1 MSTDSEIRCQLELPD
16 EAVTVALGRAIG
28 RHMRVGQGLGL
39 VGDLG
44 AGKTCLARGVG
55 LGLGLTDPEA
65 VCSPT
70 YLLVVEHPG
79 SKPMLHLDAYLEAKT
94 RAFFVD
100 GGEAYLH
107 ECGAV
112 VVAEWADRI
121 AEFMPEVSL
130 WVELRPTAAGRRALL
145 GWPKE
150 QFRWI
155 ANLATDL

>member
-1 MSTDSEIRCQLELPD
+1 M
-16 EAVTVALGRAIG
+16 ALGRAIG
-28 RHMRVGQGLGL
+28 RRMRVGQGLGL

-100 GGEAYLH
+100 GGEAYLR

-121 AEFMPEVSL
+121 AEFMPDESL
-130 WVELRPTAAGRRALL
+130 WVELRPTAAGRRALFW
-145 GWPKE
+145 GPKE